1 SQIKFKPS
9 YIELA
14 VVADHGMFTKYNS
27 NINTIR
33 IVHEMVNT
41 VDGFFR
47 TITSFGEWRERD
59 IIPRSCI
66 MASTISKHNPQ
77 CIINQPI

>member
-1 SQIKFKPS
+1 

-27 NINTIR
+27 NIDTIR
-33 IVHEMVNT
+33 VHEMVNT

-47 TITSFGEWRERD
+47 SMNVDASIANIEVWSKTITSFGEWRERD
-59 IIPRSCI
+59 IIPR
-66 MASTISKHNPQ
+66 
-77 CIINQPI
+77 